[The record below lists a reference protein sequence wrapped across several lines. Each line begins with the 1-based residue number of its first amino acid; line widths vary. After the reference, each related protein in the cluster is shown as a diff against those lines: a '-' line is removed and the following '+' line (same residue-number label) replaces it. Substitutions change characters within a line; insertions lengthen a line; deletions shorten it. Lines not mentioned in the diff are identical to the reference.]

1 MLKLYPIKICVCVCA
16 CFLRTSFSNNV
27 VNDNNDRCVTNE
39 DLRVYGTKDLQ
50 KRLISKDK
58 IILKSKE

>member
-1 MLKLYPIKICVCVCA
+1 V
-16 CFLRTSFSNNV
+16 NNV
-27 VNDNNDRCVTNE
+27 VNENNDRCVTNE

-50 KRLISKDK
+50 KRLILKDK